1 MDFDPS
7 QMDVIDRRQ
16 VEAMILGPM
25 LRAFQKE
32 FGVEKT
38 NTTARTVI
46 TDLAREQGSQFAE
59 GIGANGLGDYAS
71 NKDVWHS

>member
-46 TDLAREQGSQFAE
+46 TDLA
-59 GIGANGLGDYAS
+59 
-71 NKDVWHS
+71 